1 VITSTSHSQVG
12 VIPGHTNA
20 ALPHRQE
27 DFHGQPGG
35 PLPASRNQNPTSK
48 YAAADSLPQNPTG
61 AETYPPVQDAKRD
74 QQSYPPGTQKIR
86 RNADRIYYLDRDD
99 EVILSVPATAT
110 RHDARPN
117 HGLPASEALTD
128 RFDSM
133 NIQSNVPGLGGSYQT
148 TRHSSA
154 LSASA
159 EKAREDA
166 WISSRHASVPWEFP
180 QSAGNDLTNLSTR
193 HGILPHTL
201 LEANIGMRDE
211 RRQPRERPR
220 VTYPQDDNEDDY
232 GETSSFKLAQDLR
245 RHLPQQSDYSQSND
259 QSQRQPT
266 YQVAEDS
273 TIQPYTSTNHG
284 RRLSMNQRLDLQIIN
299 EDTELRT
306 TKTAESNRGRDKVLS
321 RREFPSS

>member
-1 VITSTSHSQVG
+1 VITSTSHSQTKT
-12 VIPGHTNA
+12 IPEHTNA
-20 ALPHRQE
+20 APPHRQE
-27 DFHGQPGG
+27 DFDGQPGG

-48 YAAADSLPQNPTG
+48 YAAADSLPPNPTG

-74 QQSYPPGTQKIR
+74 QQSYPPGTQKVR
-86 RNADRIYYLDRDD
+86 RNADRTYHPDRDD
-99 EVILSVPATAT
+99 KAILSVPGTAT

-128 RFDSM
+128 RFDSI

-166 WISSRHASVPWEFP
+166 WISSRHASVPRELP
-180 QSAGNDLTNLSTR
+180 QSAGNDSTNLSTR
-193 HGILPHTL
+193 HEIPRHISP
-201 LEANIGMRDE
+201 EANVGRRDE

-232 GETSSFKLAQDLR
+232 GERSSFKLTQDPR
-245 RHLPQQSDYSQSND
+245 RHLPQQSDYSQSNS
-259 QSQRQPT
+259 QSQSQPT

-306 TKTAESNRGRDKVLS
+306 TKTAESNRGKDKVLS